1 MTCVCLRLFYFQKK
15 INKSCF
21 LMSRYQT
28 KRFDQT
34 NNKKALSVSI
44 YIFRNTN
51 EIIGVKRNACFQ

>member
-1 MTCVCLRLFYFQKK
+1 
-15 INKSCF
+15 
-21 LMSRYQT
+21 MSRYQT